1 MTKEFTQLSSY
12 CGLECKTCPIYMA
25 TIETEPTKQTKMRL
39 EIAEECSRLYG
50 ISYKLEDINNCD
62 GCKANTGRLFS
73 GCSNCEIRKCAYR
86 KNIPNCAYCV
96 NFACDELLKLFSLD
110 PDAQYRLERIRNKI
124 PLDNRS
130 W

>member
-1 MTKEFTQLSSY
+1 MLNNLSTEPAF
-12 CGLECKTCPIYMA
+12 CGLQCKTCPIYMA

-73 GCSNCEIRKCAYR
+73 GCSNCEIRKCATR
-86 KNIPNCAYCV
+86 KNIPNCAYCKD
-96 NFACDELLKLFSLD
+96 FACKELLILFNLD
-110 PDAQYRLERIRNKI
+110 PDAQKRLEEIHRKY
-124 PLDNRS
+124 LLKDDL
-130 W
+130 